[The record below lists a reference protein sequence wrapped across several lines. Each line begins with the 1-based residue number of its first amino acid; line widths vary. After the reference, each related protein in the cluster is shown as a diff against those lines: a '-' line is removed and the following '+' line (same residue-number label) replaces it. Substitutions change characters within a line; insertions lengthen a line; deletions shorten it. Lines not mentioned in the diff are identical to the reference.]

1 MVRNNIPCIHVHFY
15 QFLPL
20 KIINV
25 CFISV
30 IIFKKRTFLSCLRLV
45 ISHSR
50 LRTIEDDKRVSLYP
64 FRFQCRMAVCFARG
78 SKVATL
84 PAARHHAYSKVA
96 ARKADILF
104 SNAPFVLLMVYPAGC
119 RRHSCPRR
127 VTSTLPFPSPFAYPA
142 VLCCA
147 AAVAAP
153 FRLRSRL
160 RRGKFTSRREKRV
173 E

>member
-1 MVRNNIPCIHVHFY
+1 MY
-15 QFLPL
+15 T
-20 KIINV
+20 
-25 CFISV
+25 
-30 IIFKKRTFLSCLRLV
+30 RTFLSIFTAKDNKRLFHFCNYIQATNLFILFTSRN
-45 ISHSR
+45 ISFAVK
-50 LRTIEDDKRVSLYP
+50 DDRRRQRVSLYS

-142 VLCCA
+142 VLCCCCTVSPSIA
-147 AAVAAP
+147 IAP
-153 FRLRSRL
+153 R
-160 RRGKFTSRREKRV
+160 
-173 E
+173 

>member
-64 FRFQCRMAVCFARG
+64 FRFQCRMCFARG